1 MMAVNID
8 RLFFFLENGMVG
20 KFAHS
25 VCPELKG
32 ECANGIK
39 TELLA

>member
-1 MMAVNID
+1 MAVNID
-8 RLFFFLENGMVG
+8 MLFFFLENWMVG

-25 VCPELKG
+25 SCPDLKE